1 MFDKPAV
8 ATTATSEEAAAKFAA
23 RENAGDLVVEYR
35 PTGGNVVTTSAPFL
49 QGGAVATDLDGDSML
64 ATQGGESVSPG
75 VEVTA
80 GLPAWVTAATGVA
93 LGEPVEDT
101 TLPRSARYMHCSLDA
116 MADALESR
124 LLRFEDALLA
134 AHELPEPTPVG
145 VTSQQEA
152 LVVGR
157 ILTESEAG
165 TGRIN
170 ARSVLLEGSRATSN
184 GHRVRLD
191 LSRLPEYTFFPGQVV
206 ACEGIATSDTSFA
219 VTRVHTEAPLPTPHS
234 AVDVLQRDAQVAA
247 GAAAGAVTGVGSDG
261 RGGGPL
267 RVWSACGPF
276 TLNSDLE
283 YSPLRDFLA
292 EVRGAETVPDAI
304 VLMGPFVSAEHPS
317 ISAGAVTVRN
327 PQGGEFSLTF
337 RELWE
342 LKICPLLAQN
352 LDTAA
357 TKGIRVVLV
366 PSADDMLCHSV
377 VPTPAYT
384 TSAGETQGKLP
395 GGVELGAYDLSPL
408 PESLRSRTTCVGSPG
423 VFTIGDGGERVVF
436 GAMSADV
443 LFHLNVAD
451 ASRMAASPSGRSARW
466 ATLAG
471 QLTGQRSWYPLYP
484 PAEGCPVDLAWAQH
498 LDMPFTPDVMLL
510 PSKLPPFVAA
520 QTEGALCVGMGHLS
534 KFNVAGTYGVLEVYP
549 RSAEHAEGSKQGNT
563 AEGAPM
569 HVGPHR
575 VSERSVVRVMRV

>member
-1 MFDKPAV
+1 V

-35 PTGGNVVTTSAPFL
+35 PAVGTVVTTSAPFL
-49 QGGAVATDLDGDSML
+49 QSGGAATDLDGDSML
-64 ATQGGESVSPG
+64 ATQGSGDSIAPG

-80 GLPAWVTAATGVA
+80 GLPAWVASATGVA
-93 LGEPVEDT
+93 TGEPLEDT
-101 TLPRSARYMHCSLDA
+101 ALPRSARYMHCSLDT
-116 MADALESR
+116 MADALEAR
-124 LLRFEDALLA
+124 LLSFEEALLST
-134 AHELPEPTPVG
+134 HELPEPTPVG

-191 LSRLPEYTFFPGQVV
+191 LSRLPAYTFFPGQVV
-206 ACEGIATSDTSFA
+206 ACEGIATSDSSFA
-219 VTRVHTEAPLPTPHS
+219 VSKVHSEAPLPTPHS
-234 AVDVLQRDAQVAA
+234 SVDMLQRDAELAA
-247 GAAAGAVTGVGSDG
+247 SAAAGAVTGVGSGG

-267 RVWSACGPF
+267 RVWSASGPF

-292 EVRGAETVPDAI
+292 EVAGAEVTPDAL

-327 PQGGEFSLTF
+327 KQGGEFSLTF

-342 LKICPLLAQN
+342 LKICPLLTQY

-357 TKGIRVVLV
+357 TRGIRVVLV
-366 PSADDMLCHSV
+366 PSADDMLCHAV

-384 TSAGETQGKLP
+384 AADGETQGKLP
-395 GGVELGAYDLSPL
+395 SGMQLGAYDMAPL
-408 PESLRSRTTCVGSPG
+408 PASLRARTTCVSSPAM
-423 VFTIGDGGERVVF
+423 FTIGDGGERVVF
-436 GAMSADV
+436 GALSADV

-451 ASRMAASPSGRSARW
+451 ASRMAAAPANKSARW

-484 PAEGCPVDLAWAQH
+484 PAEGCPVDLAWAAH
-498 LDMPFTPDVMLL
+498 LDMPVTPDVMLL
-510 PSKLPPFVAA
+510 PSRLPPFVTA
-520 QTEGALCVGMGHLS
+520 QQDGALCVGMGHLS
-534 KFNVAGTYGVLEVYP
+534 KFNVAGTYSMLEVHP
-549 RSAEHAEGSKQGNT
+549 RTAEHAVGTKQGNT
-563 AEGAPM
+563 AEGPPL

-575 VSERSVVRVMRV
+575 VAQRSVVRVMRV